1 MPGDRL
7 KIFDA
12 GAALDRQEERQAD
25 FPRAAEQQ
33 SEVSPGGPPYRF
45 LWCRIVSGSPGDP
58 PDERY
63 YADEVRP
70 AGIDEGG
77 HMAWEPVPGGLQDF
91 VVHNAAEAGQGTHG
105 LAVGTVVRAEA
116 RLDRGEPPDFV
127 YLAYAAVPP
136 ARLARI
142 ISYDTGTYTVQP
154 VRREQTGFVDDGPQV
169 AGVPNLGELW
179 DDEAGYLSGP
189 AAYDRYVWIF
199 GTPGGWAILLHPP
212 RMV

>member
-1 MPGDRL
+1 MRSDRP
-7 KIFDA
+7 KIYGA
-12 GAALDRQEERQAD
+12 AAALDGQEER
-25 FPRAAEQQ
+25 RAGDHRGREQR
-33 SEVSPGGPPYRF
+33 SEVTPGGPPCRL
-45 LWCRIVSGSPGDP
+45 LWLRTTGASPGDP

-70 AGIDEGG
+70 AGADQDG
-77 HMAWEPVPGGLQDF
+77 HMTWQPVPGGLEG
-91 VVHNAAEAGQGTHG
+91 VVLHNAAEAGQGTHG
-105 LAVGTVVRAEA
+105 LASGTVVRAEE

-142 ISYDTGTYTVQP
+142 ESYDAGYYTVQP
-154 VRREQTGFVDDGPQV
+154 VRREEAGFVDDGPPL

-179 DDEAGYLSGP
+179 GEEAGYLAGP
-189 AAYDRYVWIF
+189 EDFDRYVWIF
-199 GTPGGWAILLHPP
+199 GTPAGWAMLLHPP